1 MLKAYLTIALVVL
14 SLSVFAQTQVDSILV
29 KRVFKLNGKKVTGIS
44 NDTTLAAK
52 DSNALITD
60 YAAKKLIKPETDP
73 VWLLDKPNYPTTA
86 SIQATYPPFNGTGA
100 YGTWPISISG
110 NAATVSNGVYT
121 NGSYSNPSWL
131 NSLAYSKI
139 TGAPTS
145 LSQFSNDVGYI
156 TGSYTGFDTRYQPLG
171 TTNLSSGVSGV
182 LGVSNGGTGQN
193 TLAGVQSWLGLGTA
207 AYRNANQDLNTN
219 SNVYFNTMNVI
230 GGGSSNNGSSVFWTD
245 IGDGWLKKSTVS
257 DVRSILGLGSNAYT
271 STAYL
276 PLSGANMTGRTIFNS
291 SNTLGLVQSS
301 TSQLYVQSANGSN
314 AAYMTFIRYGSYAV
328 NFGLDENSNLS
339 VGGYSMNGNI
349 YPILH
354 NGNFRDYVFYN
365 NDLPPNDINNY
376 NYGIFKY
383 HPVFGSANV
392 PDGSF
397 GLIHTEQVQGWKF
410 QTGYSAN
417 GNVYTRYQIDGG
429 AFSGWNTLLSS
440 GNYTSYADTRY
451 LQLTGGLL
459 SGPVTAPAFYNSS
472 DFRLKNII
480 KRNGDMVTYRWKDG
494 RDKLLH
500 YGYIA
505 QEVQKKMPNQI
516 MKDNNGY
523 LSVNY
528 TEIHTKKINDLENEV
543 AELKREIVEL
553 KKLIKE

>member
-1 MLKAYLTIALVVL
+1 MKQLIFLLCVCPAFLWSQTDANYLRVK
-14 SLSVFAQTQVDSILV
+14 DSMRLAGKVV
-29 KRVFKLNGKKVTGIS
+29 KRIS

-73 VWLLDKPNYPTTA
+73 VWLGDKPNYPTTA
-86 SIQATYPPFNGTGA
+86 SVQATYPPFNGAGA
-100 YGTWPISISG
+100 YGNWNINILG
-110 NAATVSNGVYT
+110 NANTVTNGLYST
-121 NGSYSNPSWL
+121 GSYSNPSWL
-131 NSLAYSKI
+131 NSLSYSKL

-182 LGVSNGGTGQN
+182 LGVSNGGTGQT

-230 GGGSSNNGSSVFWTD
+230 GGGSSNIGGSVFWTD

-257 DVRSILGLGSNAYT
+257 DVRYILGLGSNAYT

-276 PLSGANMTGRTIFNS
+276 PLSGANMTGRTFFNS
-291 SNTLGLVQSS
+291 SGTLGLVQSS

-314 AAYMTFIRYGSYAV
+314 AAYMTFIKNGSYAV
-328 NFGLDENSNLS
+328 NFGLDENYNLS

-354 NGNFRDYVFYN
+354 
-365 NDLPPNDINNY
+365 
-376 NYGIFKY
+376 
-383 HPVFGSANV
+383 
-392 PDGSF
+392 
-397 GLIHTEQVQGWKF
+397 
-410 QTGYSAN
+410 
-417 GNVYTRYQIDGG
+417 
-429 AFSGWNTLLSS
+429 S

-451 LQLTGGLL
+451 LQLTGGIL

-472 DFRLKNII
+472 DRRLKNILSR
-480 KRNGDMVTYRWKDG
+480 KGDMVTYRWKDG

-543 AELKREIVEL
+543 AELKREILAL
-553 KKLIKE
+553 KKLIKNRK